1 MRALAFDPSGRL
13 VSGGEDSQVLFWLEG
28 QPVDGWPFESCVSA
42 LASQETWL
50 AIALLNGQVELRRA
64 LEPVWS
70 SPAGSS
76 VRSLALSSSW
86 LALGLEDGRVRLVA
100 LSDLRERPGF
110 RLDGHVT
117 GLTFMR
123 DGALAACSPLH
134 QGVELW
140 RLSEREACGH
150 LRLGKRRCLAALP
163 EGGMLAGGEREVLT
177 WPDGRS
183 YALESP
189 ALALSVAGEWLAVGC
204 VNADLRLIHRR
215 SGRLL
220 LGKGH
225 LGEILSVASRDG
237 LIASGSMDTTIRLWT
252 ESDFREPGSAG
263 EARAT

>member
-1 MRALAFDPSGRL
+1 MHFW
-13 VSGGEDSQVLFWLEG
+13 SQG
-28 QPVDGWPFESCVSA
+28 QSVESWSCEACVSA
-42 LASQETWL
+42 LAIQDDWMGV
-50 AIALLNGQVELRRA
+50 ALLNGQVELRRA
-64 LEPVWS
+64 LELVWS
-70 SPAGSS
+70 CPTGCS
-76 VRSLALSSSW
+76 VLSLALSSSW

-100 LSDLRERPGF
+100 LSELREHPGF

-117 GLTFMR
+117 GLTFMH

-134 QGVELW
+134 QGIELW

-150 LRLGKRRCLAALP
+150 LRLGRRRCLAALP
-163 EGGMLAGGEREVLT
+163 EIGLLAGGEHEVLT

-183 YALESP
+183 YALGSP
-189 ALALSVAGEWLAVGC
+189 ALALSVPGEWLAVGC

-220 LGKGH
+220 LGEGH
-225 LGEILSVASRDG
+225 QGEILSVASRDG

-252 ESDFREPGSAG
+252 EADFREPGPVG